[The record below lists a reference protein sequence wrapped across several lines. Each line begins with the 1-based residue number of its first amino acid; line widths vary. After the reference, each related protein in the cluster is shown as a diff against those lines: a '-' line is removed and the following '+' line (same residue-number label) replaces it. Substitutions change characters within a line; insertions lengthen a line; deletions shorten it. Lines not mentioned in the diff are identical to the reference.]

1 MLRKIWKFEEEEK
14 LSQLGFISLAVIEVF
29 EGNWLLIFFQIGD
42 FTKNKEHFLVSF
54 QGLPPRRWQ
63 SSKNFDFSEGVL
75 HFNPVWWDNSIEG
88 KLLRRKFLSRAF
100 FSRGDDPFFAKVS
113 LVAENSFSKIQVVFR
128 ALFPVHSDVSLWTL
142 VRSIYPANQS
152 VPSHTTLV
160 LDTVPLV
167 LAWIKQLLDRV
178 IHGPFDGAD
187 TAINQNS
194 NRILAK
200 LDWRAAKPVGER
212 NLANKTKQNKTKLFP
227 SLLLFLLI
235 MSDSKLKEIKPY
247 RGPCTRY
254 WRPSRCS
261 CGKFFQWHGTS

>member
-100 FSRGDDPFFAKVS
+100 FFLGVMILFSPKYPLSPRILSPRSRWSSVLSS
-113 LVAENSFSKIQVVFR
+113 L
-128 ALFPVHSDVSLWTL
+128 
-142 VRSIYPANQS
+142 Y
-152 VPSHTTLV
+152 
-160 LDTVPLV
+160 TVTSAFEP
-167 LAWIKQLLDRV
+167 WC
-178 IHGPFDGAD
+178 GPFIQQ
-187 TAINQNS
+187 IN
-194 NRILAK
+194 
-200 LDWRAAKPVGER
+200 
-212 NLANKTKQNKTKLFP
+212 
-227 SLLLFLLI
+227 
-235 MSDSKLKEIKPY
+235 
-247 RGPCTRY
+247 
-254 WRPSRCS
+254 PSRLTPHSYLTQCLL
-261 CGKFFQWHGTS
+261 CLPE